1 MNTEKV
7 IEHLLKT
14 EKRFTNTLFSKKP
27 GIYAIFFVGDVFPLL
42 RKGIKKHQII
52 YIGKTESSQE
62 KRDAKTHFSDGK
74 TGSSTVRKS
83 IGALLYNDGYKMYP
97 IPRNNTDFKNNR
109 FSHFMFDKD
118 GERYLTKWM
127 IDNLALSFYEY
138 DGDKTEIESME
149 RCIIQAIVPVLNI
162 QNNPMNPFLFKL
174 KELKRI
180 CAKYAHTGIDRK
192 SKEKYNDHPISEMP
206 NPSQIKGSSNTT
218 THKYIDLWND
228 KLTEIIGKLKIAGS
242 IQFIEMNVNDFLRVG
257 KRKSYSFNLEY
268 FENKTNNIGGSAV
281 ARDLNRVLSRSQE
294 AMIILSKG
302 HYKLSMGKD
311 FCLSIQKLG

>member
-1 MNTEKV
+1 MNTEKI

-14 EKRFTNTLFSKKP
+14 KKNFTNTLFSKKP
-27 GIYAIFFVGDVFPLL
+27 GIYAIFFIGDEFPLL
-42 RKGIKKHQII
+42 RKEIKKHHVI

-62 KRDAKTHFSDGK
+62 KRDAKTHFSDEK

-83 IGALLYNDGYKMYP
+83 IGALLYNEGYKMHP
-97 IPRNNTDFKNNR
+97 IPRNNTDFENNR
-109 FSHFMFDKD
+109 FSHFMFDQE

-138 DGDKTEIESME
+138 DGDKTEIESIE
-149 RCIIQAIVPVLNI
+149 RCIIQTIVPVLNI

-174 KELKRI
+174 KELRRI
-180 CAKYAHTGIDRK
+180 CAKHAHTEINIK
-192 SKEKYNDHPISEMP
+192 SKEKYNGHLVSERP
-206 NPSQIKGSSNTT
+206 NQSQIKGKSNNT
-218 THKYIDLWND
+218 THKYMDLWND
-228 KLTEIIGKLKIAGS
+228 RIIEIIGKLKIAES
-242 IQFIEMNVNDFLRVG
+242 IQFIDMNANEFIRIG

-281 ARDLNRVLSRSQE
+281 ARDLNRVLSQSKE
-294 AMIILSKG
+294 AMMILSEG